1 MKIAAITCSVV
12 MWLTSI
18 FSMAVPI
25 PYLPYVPPHD
35 AQLWD
40 MVFNVFGI
48 TAPDIEDAEE
58 RAAAY
63 WNIYRDALG
72 AGYDAFEQDMRDVFD
87 TAKTGGSLVLGAGT
101 AISLG
106 VLEQGMDKALTDGV
120 AYGEIPEAPTLTEI
134 GAIIKAE
141 FETKYGQTM
150 GTDCANS
157 IAAKW
162 LELKDSY
169 PWLLLG
175 KDAGSTA
182 IMRVYFSRGY
192 YLDNIVYVMY
202 SAGDKIIVS
211 RTRDYINALSFSSEN
226 TRNNYYCESYSD
238 MTIPYG
244 NINSYEAQPTI
255 ANVAAQSAAVAAA
268 IGMGTLIP
276 VTADT
281 VLNNGVIDDTKPVK
295 IRLPLT
301 DLPVGAKETNGLT
314 GVQEKLDAVPDA
326 EVQDLAETI
335 QEMQEKQAAKYGD
348 TGTYAVDLTSYF
360 PFCIPFDLY
369 KMLLAL
375 GAEPEAP
382 SIDFP
387 MITGIE
393 DGVVQTV
400 NLHISLEFMD
410 NLMQFI
416 RTGELIFATLG
427 LAMLTAKVIKW

>member
-1 MKIAAITCSVV
+1 MKLAAITCSVV

-40 MVFNVFGI
+40 LVFNVFGI
-48 TAPDIEDAEE
+48 TSPDIEDAEE

-134 GAIIKAE
+134 GTIIKAE

-150 GTDCANS
+150 GVDCANS

-162 LELKDSY
+162 IELKNTY

-175 KDAGSTA
+175 KDAGSNA
-182 IMRVYFSRGY
+182 IMRVYFSKGY
-192 YLDNIVYVMY
+192 YLNNIVYTMY

-211 RTRDYINALSFSSEN
+211 RTRDYINALSFSPEN
-226 TRNNYYCESYSD
+226 TRSDYNSENYSD
-238 MTIPYG
+238 KIIPYG

-268 IGMGTLIP
+268 IGVGTLIP
-276 VTADT
+276 VTAET
-281 VLNNGVIDDTKPVK
+281 VLNNGVIDDTRPVK
-295 IRLPLT
+295 IRLPLA
-301 DLPVGAKETNGLT
+301 DLPVGATSVSDLA
-314 GVQEKLDAVPDA
+314 GVQDKVDAMPNA

-335 QEMQEKQAAKYGD
+335 QEMQEKQVATYGD
-348 TGTYAVDLTSYF
+348 TGAFAVDLTSYF

-369 KMLLAL
+369 KMMLAL

-387 MITGIE
+387 MITGMENGEIT
-393 DGVVQTV
+393 TV

-410 NLMQFI
+410 NLMQLV